1 MKKTLFTTLI
11 ILLFSATTFAGN
23 SKTTSFKGQV
33 TDEKG
38 NPVIGAKVV
47 IEGTQSSVYTNFDGV
62 FVFPSISTT
71 KQTVKVSMISF
82 EEKESKVNLKTIN
95 SDNTYAITLESKK
108 L

>member
-1 MKKTLFTTLI
+1 MKKTLFTTL
-11 ILLFSATTFAGN
+11 LFLAFTLANYAGN

-38 NPVIGAKVV
+38 NPVIGAKVM
-47 IEGTQSSVYTNFDGV
+47 IKGSKSSVYTDFDGV
-62 FVFPSISTT
+62 FVFNSIANT

-82 EEKESKVNLKTIN
+82 KEKESIVNLKTLHEG
-95 SDNTYAITLESKK
+95 NTYNITIESKK